1 MYLIPFPA
9 FFYSF
14 IPAFLHSCILLF
26 LHSCIPAFLRSCIP
40 AFLHSCIPVFLH
52 SCIPAFFYSC
62 IPAFFY
68 SCILLFLHSCIP
80 AFLHSCIPAPSD
92 PIGPQDGDLLDNFP
106 VPCKDSIE
114 RLTNQ
119 WLGCVTPRGQPFGLI
134 REYYGEKMA
143 LYFQFSGYGE
153 ARPVYEPTLPSHT
166 NAFLISLSHPY
177 LTLIEHVSDAYLL
190 PLSPLSR
197 LYLTLSMPP
206 HPHLVRP
213 PGTSP
218 CGCSCCNPYLI
229 PI

>member
-1 MYLIPFPA
+1 M
-9 FFYSF
+9 
-14 IPAFLHSCILLF
+14 
-26 LHSCIPAFLRSCIP
+26 
-40 AFLHSCIPVFLH
+40 
-52 SCIPAFFYSC
+52 
-62 IPAFFY
+62 
-68 SCILLFLHSCIP
+68 
-80 AFLHSCIPAPSD
+80 
-92 PIGPQDGDLLDNFP
+92 LDNFP

-206 HPHLVRP
+206 HPHLS
-213 PGTSP
+213 TSP
-218 CGCSCCNPYLI
+218 LLIIGTTRDPATPYRWAQGLHKELLGSTLI
-229 PI
+229 TLNGDGHTGANRGSACVDKAMNTYLLTGKIPNRDITCDTDAALAGAVGA